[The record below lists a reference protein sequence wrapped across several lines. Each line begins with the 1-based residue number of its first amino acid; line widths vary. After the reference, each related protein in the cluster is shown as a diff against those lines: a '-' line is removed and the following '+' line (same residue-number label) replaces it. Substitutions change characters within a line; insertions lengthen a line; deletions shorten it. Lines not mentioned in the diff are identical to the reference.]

1 MRIDYNKNIT
11 IESEKNM
18 DLATYAASD
27 AQSRGRLYPDY
38 QNVIRSPFQRDR
50 DRLVHSAAF
59 RRLDGKT
66 QVFAYHEGK
75 NYRTRLTHSI
85 EVAQITRTICKNL
98 CLNEE
103 LGEAIA
109 LAHDLGHAPFGHA
122 GERGLNNAMAKFGG
136 FNHNVNS
143 LKIMTRLEQHYP
155 EFDGLNLTWETLEGT
170 VKHNGPIK
178 KIANAYLKDYN
189 KLFDL
194 DLKHFSSLESQ
205 VASFADDIAYNNH
218 DIDDG
223 FRAGFF
229 TINELCELDFIRT
242 VIEKFDKENPLC
254 SDNVRIYAVT
264 RNLIAAMIF
273 DLLDNTRRNIA
284 KHKIETA
291 DNVRRSKSFTAGF
304 SQKMQSNIS
313 ALRCFLK
320 DKFYTSSKIVRMDIK
335 SQRLVEDLFT
345 ILMNNYKLLP
355 MQVRP
360 HLSANSADEE
370 LAECICTY
378 IANMTDMMAIEEH
391 QKLFDVHCR
400 F

>member
-1 MRIDYNKNIT
+1 
-11 IESEKNM
+11 M
-18 DLATYAASD
+18 DLATYASSD
-27 AQSRGRLYPDY
+27 VSGRGRLYPDY
-38 QNVIRSPFQRDR
+38 PNIIRSPFQRDR

-98 CLNEE
+98 RLNEE

-122 GERGLNNAMAKFGG
+122 GERALNNSMAGFGG

-178 KIANAYLKDYN
+178 KINNAYLRDYN
-189 KLFDL
+189 KIFDL

-229 TINELCELDFIRT
+229 TIKELCELDFIRNI
-242 VIEKFDKENPLC
+242 VEKFDKENPLC
-254 SDNVRIYAVT
+254 SDNVRIYAIT
-264 RNLIAAMIF
+264 RSLIAAMIF
-273 DLLDNTRRNIA
+273 DLLDTTRKNIA
-284 KHKIETA
+284 KRKIETA
-291 DNVRRSKSFTAGF
+291 EDVRRSKGFTADF
-304 SQKMQSNIS
+304 SVTMHRRIAELHN
-313 ALRCFLK
+313 FLK

-335 SQRLVEDLFT
+335 SQRLVEDLFQ

-355 MQVRP
+355 MHVRP
-360 HLSANSADEE
+360 HLSSDSSDEE